1 MTSQNPKSRQ
11 GHAARGTQAS
21 EIKNP
26 KYPVPPRSRTGQ
38 RIGYTTGSNASAA
51 AKAATIAL
59 LTGDWPETVTIS
71 LPIGETATMKPVECE
86 LTTSDHRPETTESE
100 QSTAVGGPKGRLRTR
115 RSAVSEAFCCMVK
128 DAGDD
133 PDVTHGALICA
144 RVRHIETPGI
154 SLEGGEGVGRV
165 TLPGLG
171 LEVGGPAINPVP
183 RQQIRDNMADAV
195 REIKPDE
202 PDFLEKHGLEVII
215 SVPAGAELAQKTLNP
230 RLGILGGISIL
241 GTTGKVFPYSTAA
254 WRASVIQ
261 AVEVAAKNSVAKVV
275 MATGGRSERFAM
287 RLFPELPEV
296 SFVELSVFTGDGLKT
311 CIAHG
316 VRSAVFVG
324 MIGKMVKT
332 AQGHMTTHVAGNQ
345 VDFKFLAQVCRDSG
359 APDELVKAVATA
371 NTGRHFLELCQEWH
385 DKAPIQRV
393 VDLALASCEKFVQDN
408 GGALELEV
416 ILVDFEGSVLARA
429 KGGQASPSEHPAVE
443 AMPLVQRLSADPA
456 HSYDDE
462 TVMGEAKRRG
472 GEYPTGHREAG
483 MQGDEEAEKRKR
495 EDARG

>member
-1 MTSQNPKSRQ
+1 MTRRIGLKIQNQKS
-11 GHAARGTQAS
+11 AKGTQS

-26 KYPVPPRSRTGQ
+26 KYAVPPRSRTGQ
-38 RIGYTTGSNASAA
+38 RTGYTTGSNAAAA

-59 LTGDWPETVTIS
+59 LTGQWPETVTIT
-71 LPIGETATMKPVECE
+71 LPIGETATMTPVEQE
-86 LTTSDHRPETTESE
+86 LTLLGEQTQALDRGPATGDRVQSPVAGRPSP
-100 QSTAVGGPKGRLRTR
+100 VR
-115 RSAVSEAFCCMVK
+115 EAYCCMVK

-144 RVRHIETPGI
+144 RVRWAEIPGI

-183 RQQIRDNMADAV
+183 RQQIRDNVMDAV
-195 REIKPDE
+195 REVRPDE
-202 PDFLEKHGLEVII
+202 PDFLAKYGLEIII

-230 RLGILGGISIL
+230 RLGIIGGISIL

-261 AVEVAAKNSVAKVV
+261 AVEVAAKNSVEKVV
-275 MATGGRSERFAM
+275 LATGGRSERFAL
-287 RLFPELPEV
+287 RLFPELPKV
-296 SFVELSVFTGDGLKT
+296 AFVELSVFTGDALKT
-311 CIAHG
+311 CMAHR

-345 VDFKFLAQVCRDSG
+345 VDFKFLAQICRDSG
-359 APDELVKAVATA
+359 APEELAQAVAKA
-371 NTGRHFLELCQEWH
+371 NTGRHFLELCQEWRFT
-385 DKAPIQRV
+385 APVQRV
-393 VDLALASCEKFVQDN
+393 VDLALASCEKFIREHN
-408 GGALELEV
+408 GAMALEV
-416 ILVDFEGSVLARA
+416 ILVDFDGAVLARA
-429 KGGQASPSEHPAVE
+429 RGDVAAQGQHPPVE
-443 AMPLVQRLSADPA
+443 TTSLVERLSADPA

-462 TVMGEAKRRG
+462 TMMGETRR
-472 GEYPTGHREAG
+472 RR
-483 MQGDEEAEKRKR
+483 DEEAR
-495 EDARG
+495 EG